1 MMNITRIVSHLLIVN
16 ILMFFGTQIFL
27 QEIFVPPA
35 YANFPTGGRIALA
48 FWYPFGEGS
57 LFQPFQI
64 VTHMF
69 MHGDF
74 THLLFNMFAVFMFG
88 PHIERVWGQK
98 RFFFFYMFAG
108 FGALLTHFL
117 VSYLEFTYLGGGYPP
132 PILGASGAVFG
143 ILVGFAYLYPN
154 MQIMLLIPP
163 IPIRA
168 KYFVLI
174 YAGIELFLGLGST
187 NDGVAHFAHLGGAL
201 FGYLLILYWRKY
213 GSRLN

>member
-1 MMNITRIVSHLLIVN
+1 MNITRIVSHLLIINV
-16 ILMFFGTQIFL
+16 LMFFGTQIFL

-98 RFFFFYMFAG
+98 RFFFFYMFTG

-132 PILGASGAVFG
+132 PVLGASGAVFG

>member
-1 MMNITRIVSHLLIVN
+1 MMNITRIVSHLLIINV
-16 ILMFFGTQIFL
+16 LMFFGTQIFL

-98 RFFFFYMFAG
+98 RFFFFYMFTG

-132 PILGASGAVFG
+132 PVLGASGAVFG

>member
-1 MMNITRIVSHLLIVN
+1 MHITRIVSHLLIINV
-16 ILMFFGTQIFL
+16 LMFFGTQIFL

-132 PILGASGAVFG
+132 PVLGASGAVFG

-187 NDGVAHFAHLGGAL
+187 IDGVAHFAHLGGAL